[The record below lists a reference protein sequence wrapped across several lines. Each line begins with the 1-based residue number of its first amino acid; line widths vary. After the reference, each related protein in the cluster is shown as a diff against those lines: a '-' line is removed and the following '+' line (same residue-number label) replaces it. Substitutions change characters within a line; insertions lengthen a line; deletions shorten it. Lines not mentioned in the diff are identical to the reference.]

1 MVSLVRIADED
12 KIEKEPMDSGAN
24 RTLYTNNVESLTYRR
39 NQKLLSKVRSKVLKA
54 AEKINW

>member
-12 KIEKEPMDSGAN
+12 KIEKESMDSSAN
-24 RTLYTNNVESLTYRR
+24 RTLYTNNVESLSNRR
-39 NQKLLSKVRSKVLKA
+39 NQKLLSKVRNKVLKA